1 MLVLSR
7 KTSEQILIPELNITI
22 TVVKIAGNRVQ
33 LGIQAPQDVEIT
45 RPDANR
51 PQPKDSRATERVAVC
66 AELEANSAL
75 LSLA

>member
-7 KTSEQILIPELNITI
+7 KTSEQIFIPELNITI
-22 TVVKIAGNRVQ
+22 TVVKIGNSRVQ

-51 PQPKDSRATERVAVC
+51 PHRSDAHASDRGAARAEPETS
-66 AELEANSAL
+66 SAL
-75 LSLA
+75 LFLA